1 MCPRRPKTQPKPPIA
16 SQHANEKPLGNL
28 VSYRGVLIRVRDC
41 KGCALP
47 AELSARAS
55 NLTGFRDG
63 RQHAQYVSGRAVL
76 CRALGHLAVLA
87 LRYTSGVRVLGIRYF
102 SSPSYTHSRHWRL
115 ERREI
120 RLPRRPGLSALLSR
134 AIDYLRSLA
143 ICPALSVHDRWPARH
158 PEALRPDVISRT
170 MSIAPGTAATAPDAP
185 TNP

>member
-1 MCPRRPKTQPKPPIA
+1 MCPRRPKPQPKPPIA
-16 SQHANEKPLGNL
+16 SQRANEKPLSNL
-28 VSYRGVLIRVRDC
+28 VSYRGALIRVRDC

-87 LRYTSGVRVLGIRYF
+87 LRYTSGVRVLGVRYF

-120 RLPRRPGLSALLSR
+120 RLPRRP
-134 AIDYLRSLA
+134 
-143 ICPALSVHDRWPARH
+143 PP
-158 PEALRPDVISRT
+158 
-170 MSIAPGTAATAPDAP
+170 
-185 TNP
+185 

>member
-1 MCPRRPKTQPKPPIA
+1 VT
-16 SQHANEKPLGNL
+16 
-28 VSYRGVLIRVRDC
+28 GVNMPNTS
-41 KGCALP
+41 A
-47 AELSARAS
+47 AERCYDLA
-55 NLTGFRDG
+55 
-63 RQHAQYVSGRAVL
+63 AQVPHPTAG
-76 CRALGHLAVLA
+76 RALGHLAVLA